1 MKNILA
7 FSEISKN
14 DIPKVG
20 GKGANLG
27 ELKKAGVAVPNGFC
41 VTSGAYFNFIRKNG
55 IDKLIRELL
64 SKIDYESTT
73 QLGVASRRIKK
84 SIMSS
89 KIDPDLVKEIIKFY
103 HQLNADFVAVRS
115 SATAEDLPTASFAGQ
130 QITFLNIN
138 GEKELALAVQKCWS
152 SLFEPR
158 AIYYRGMNK
167 FDHLKV
173 GLSAVVQKM
182 IQSDASGV
190 MFTLDPATND
200 RAKIAIEA
208 GFGLGEAIVSGSII
222 PDKYLIYK
230 EGFRILDK
238 KIARQTWAIK
248 KVGDRDKRVPVAR
261 ADREAQKIS
270 DQTIEKLAKIA
281 IKIEKHYKYPQ
292 DIEWSSCDGRLYIV
306 QSRPVTT
313 AEKILVERE
322 IVRAQNHRILL
333 KGTAASI
340 GAASGSVRILRS
352 PQQIGQ
358 IKKGDIL
365 VAKMTDP
372 SYVPAMKK
380 AKAVVTDQGGQT
392 SHAAIVSRELAI
404 PCVVGTNFATKKL
417 KPRQKITVDGDK
429 GLVYEGDALVKCK
442 EKARA
447 KSDIKT
453 KTRIYVNLGE
463 PELAS
468 QIAQKSVDGVGLL
481 RAEFIIANKGEH
493 PRRMLEQ
500 GRGDEFVE
508 ILSTGISQIAA
519 AFYPRPVVYR
529 ATDFKT
535 NEYANLRGGK
545 EFEPFEAN
553 PMIGYRGACRYL
565 AEPDL
570 FKLELK
576 MLKNVRK
583 RLNNVWLMIP
593 FVRTPTELKKVLAMV
608 SEAGLTKAPDFKI
621 WMMAEIPA
629 NVLLI
634 DDFLKQGIDGVSI
647 GSNDLTQL
655 VLGIDRDNAHLAA
668 EFDEREDAVLK
679 AIEQIIAGCKAR
691 GVTISICGQAPSVY
705 PEICEFLV
713 KAGITSISVNPD
725 VIEQTREL
733 VSKVEKK

>member
-1 MKNILA
+1 
-7 FSEISKN
+7 
-14 DIPKVG
+14 
-20 GKGANLG
+20 
-27 ELKKAGVAVPNGFC
+27 
-41 VTSGAYFNFIRKNG
+41 
-55 IDKLIRELL
+55 
-64 SKIDYESTT
+64 
-73 QLGVASRRIKK
+73 
-84 SIMSS
+84 
-89 KIDPDLVKEIIKFY
+89 
-103 HQLNADFVAVRS
+103 
-115 SATAEDLPTASFAGQ
+115 
-130 QITFLNIN
+130 
-138 GEKELALAVQKCWS
+138 
-152 SLFEPR
+152 
-158 AIYYRGMNK
+158 
-167 FDHLKV
+167 
-173 GLSAVVQKM
+173 
-182 IQSDASGV
+182 
-190 MFTLDPATND
+190 
-200 RAKIAIEA
+200 
-208 GFGLGEAIVSGSII
+208 
-222 PDKYLIYK
+222 
-230 EGFRILDK
+230 
-238 KIARQTWAIK
+238 
-248 KVGDRDKRVPVAR
+248 
-261 ADREAQKIS
+261 
-270 DQTIEKLAKIA
+270 
-281 IKIEKHYKYPQ
+281 
-292 DIEWSSCDGRLYIV
+292 
-306 QSRPVTT
+306 
-313 AEKILVERE
+313 
-322 IVRAQNHRILL
+322 
-333 KGTAASI
+333 
-340 GAASGSVRILRS
+340 
-352 PQQIGQ
+352 
-358 IKKGDIL
+358 
-365 VAKMTDP
+365 MTDP